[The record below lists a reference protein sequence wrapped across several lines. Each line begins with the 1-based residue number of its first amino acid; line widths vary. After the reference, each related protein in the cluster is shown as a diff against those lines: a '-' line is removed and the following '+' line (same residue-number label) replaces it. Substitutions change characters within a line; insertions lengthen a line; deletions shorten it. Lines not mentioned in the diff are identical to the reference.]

1 MTPSNAQPGKKV
13 TALYVHVP
21 FCVHKCG
28 YCDFNSWAEE
38 ARNPQLDWYD
48 AIEKQLLFYA
58 RSLPDWSLSSVFF
71 GGGTPSLLENDIL
84 LRVLKCVGKNFRL
97 EEDCEWTVECN
108 PETLT
113 PEKFEALREGG
124 ANRLSVGIQ
133 SFNDKHLRLLERRA
147 RKEDNLRA
155 LGLLKEHW
163 PMRWSADLM
172 FGLPHQTLSQS
183 LEDLEIAL
191 EHGMR
196 HLSAYQLTLGTQRSR
211 AWNQPPEDELLKMFD
226 QCEEHLASRGLERY
240 EVSNFSVPGEE
251 SRHNL
256 QYWNLGS
263 FIGVGPGA
271 AGLLS
276 GDLLQDLQN
285 ATLGGGALEAQ
296 ALNESRKA
304 LLPLENWS
312 RFGVHQKQPDSFQKW
327 QVQAASNPYGDLKI
341 RTPEEH
347 LEELLMMGLRLKRG
361 IPSGRI
367 SNISGLE
374 EQLFERQLDLG
385 FVRKDQQN
393 WTVTPSG
400 LRLLDSVLEDC
411 FEKIQ
416 KLGQQDLDLGK
427 IDPTF
432 I

>member
-1 MTPSNAQPGKKV
+1 MTLPNAQPGRKV

-38 ARNPQLDWYD
+38 ARTPQLQWCNSV
-48 AIEKQLLFYA
+48 ESQLSFFA
-58 RSLPDWSLSSVFF
+58 EALPDWQISSVFF
-71 GGGTPSLLENDIL
+71 GGGTPSLLEDDIL
-84 LRVLKCVGKNFRL
+84 LRILKFVGAQFSLTEN
-97 EEDCEWTVECN
+97 CEWTVECN

-113 PEKFEALREGG
+113 PEKLEALAHGG

-133 SFNDKHLRLLERRA
+133 SFNDRHLQLLERRA

-155 LGLLKEHW
+155 LGLLQEHW

-172 FGLPHQTLSQS
+172 FGLPHQTLQQS
-183 LEDLEIAL
+183 FEDLEIAL
-191 EHGMR
+191 EHGMK
-196 HLSAYQLTLGTQRSR
+196 HLSAYQLTLGTQRSK

-226 QCEEHLASRGLERY
+226 QCEEHLSSRGLKRY
-240 EVSNFSVPGEE
+240 EVSNFAVPGEE

-256 QYWNLGS
+256 QYWRLGS

-276 GDLLQDLQN
+276 GELLDDLQGAIESSAN
-285 ATLGGGALEAQ
+285 LHVKTLPKGWG
-296 ALNESRKA
+296 
-304 LLPLENWS
+304 
-312 RFGVHQKQPDSFQKW
+312 RFGTHQKQPDSFQKW
-327 QVQAASNPYGDLKI
+327 QEQAASNPLGILNA
-341 RTPEEH
+341 RAPAEH
-347 LEELLMMGLRLKRG
+347 LEELLMMGLRLKEGVPR
-361 IPSGRI
+361 GRI
-367 SNISGLE
+367 SQVSGLE
-374 EQLFERQLDLG
+374 DEIFSKQESLG
-385 FVRKDQQN
+385 FLRKNDKY
-393 WTVTPSG
+393 WSVTPSG

-416 KLGQQDLDLGK
+416 KLGQQDLDLGE
-427 IDPTF
+427 IDPNF